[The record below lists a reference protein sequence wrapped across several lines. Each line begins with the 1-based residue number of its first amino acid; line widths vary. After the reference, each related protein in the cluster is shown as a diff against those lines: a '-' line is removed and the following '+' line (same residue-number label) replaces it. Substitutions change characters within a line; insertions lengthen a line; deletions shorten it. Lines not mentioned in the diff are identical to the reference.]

1 MVEKSNVKFGVL
13 GFAVVLVL
21 LVVGIL
27 WSSNLPSTTI
37 LIEGEGEQSTLIKPV
52 FHSHR
57 INREDWTLFTNFN
70 GVTDLAI
77 DQQGHIWSAGWGG
90 AVRWDPETGAYTG
103 YTIQNGL
110 ISNEI
115 ESIAASPDG
124 TVWAFTRGYISQ
136 FKDEQWTA
144 YEMPEPATWGNL
156 AVAPNGDVWL
166 GTIGPKGTGNGIYR
180 FDGHAWAHFTWEQ
193 GLEAGMVD
201 GIVVSTN
208 GEVFAAQFGKTSR
221 FDGQRW
227 VKSSSYGTHC
237 IAADAD
243 GSVWIHDDQSL
254 IRFDGSE
261 LSTFRSPD
269 GLKCGDIAVAPD
281 GVVWIS
287 AEDKLA
293 RFDGEMWTMLPIVD
307 ALSGQSYWTNT
318 IVTDDE
324 GNLWLGNRQG
334 LACFDGTT
342 WQMYR
347 TNKLAGIIQDIT
359 SASDGSVWL
368 GTDRGLNRFDGQTW
382 DNYTTVDGLG
392 SDRIRC
398 VAGTLDGFVWVVAGD
413 RLSRFDGKRWTHF
426 DQIDVQVANLAAT
439 SGSEVW
445 LVNQSWYDVYRFDT
459 RVLHSYASEFMGMID
474 IAVTEDGSVW
484 FGDNDGIAHLKEDDW
499 VYYFDYEEDFII
511 GDENWLY
518 PGKDQY
524 HIRFVVDNVSPAPD
538 GTLWFSAQSD
548 AGYLINFDGVDWKF
562 YDLSGGKVDSLA
574 VSADG
579 EVWALV
585 DFWNR
590 EEENIRVES
599 QLVRFTDGEW
609 RRYQFE
615 GVKYLYGNK
624 KVIASNGSI
633 WITSDLG
640 LMRIEIGELGLGSSA
655 LDESILS
662 DGNPV
667 EDE

>member
-13 GFAVVLVL
+13 GFAAVLVL

-37 LIEGEGEQSTLIKPV
+37 LIEGEGDQPTLVKPV
-52 FHSHR
+52 LHSQR
-57 INREDWTLFTNFN
+57 ISREDWTLFTNFN
-70 GVTDLAI
+70 DVTDLAI
-77 DQQGHIWSAGWGG
+77 DQQGHVWSAGWGG

-110 ISNEI
+110 ISNGI

-124 TVWAFTRGYISQ
+124 TVWVFTRGYISQ
-136 FKDEQWTA
+136 FKDEQWTS
-144 YEMPEPATWGNL
+144 YKMPKPAAWGNL

-166 GTIGPKGTGNGIYR
+166 GTIGPKGTGDGIYR
-180 FDGHAWAHFTWEQ
+180 FDGHAWTRFTQEQ

-201 GIVVSTN
+201 GIAVSTN
-208 GEVFAAQFGKTSR
+208 GEVFAAQSGMIMS

-227 VKSSSYGTHC
+227 AKSSLYGTHC

-243 GSVWIHDDQSL
+243 GSMWFHDDQSL

-281 GVVWIS
+281 GVVWIRT
-287 AEDKLA
+287 EDKLA
-293 RFDGEMWTMLPIVD
+293 RFDGEIWTMLPIVD
-307 ALSGQSYWTNT
+307 ALSGQSYWSNI

-347 TNKLAGIIQDIT
+347 TNELAGKIQDIT

-368 GTDRGLNRFDGQTW
+368 GTDKGLNRFDGQTW
-382 DNYTTVDGLG
+382 DTFTAVDGLG
-392 SDRIRC
+392 NDRIRR
-398 VAGTLDGFVWVVAGD
+398 VAGTLDGFVWVLAGD

-426 DQIDVQVANLAAT
+426 DPIDDQVTRLAAT

-445 LVNQSWYDVYRFDT
+445 LQGQDVYRFET
-459 RVLHSYASEFMGMID
+459 RALHSYPREIMGVID
-474 IAVTEDGSVW
+474 MAAAEDGSVW
-484 FGDNDGIAHLKEDDW
+484 FGQNDGIAHLKGEDW
-499 VYYFDYEEDFII
+499 VYYFDEKEDFIV

-518 PGKDQY
+518 PGQDYY
-524 HIRFVVDNVSPAPD
+524 HFRFVVDHISPAPD
-538 GTLWFSAQSD
+538 GTLWFSAHSD
-548 AGYLINFDGVDWKF
+548 AGYLIHFDGADWMF
-562 YDLSGGKVDSLA
+562 YQLSGQVDSLV
-574 VSADG
+574 VSDDG

-585 DFWNR
+585 DFGNR
-590 EEENIRVES
+590 RELIRY
-599 QLVRFTDGEW
+599 TDGLW
-609 RRYQFE
+609 RRYQIE
-615 GVKYLYGNK
+615 GLEYLYGNK
-624 KVIASNGSI
+624 KIVASNGSI

-640 LMRIEIGELGLGSSA
+640 LIRIDVGGLELGNSGLN
-655 LDESILS
+655 ESKVS
-662 DGNPV
+662 DGDPV
-667 EDE
+667 EEE